1 MQWEDTTY
9 GPGRELPPEPNH
21 AGTWSQISSCRPVR
35 NKFLLFI
42 CNPTVVICDSN
53 PQRLRHHHNFRKFRA
68 PTGNMDTCPVH
79 TLEAVTPLLAWPSAT
94 GLLREMK
101 KCICQRQPVTLQPG
115 NQAGLQI
122 LQPQNRID
130 ADGFGGWV
138 ITGEGASAPG
148 LMTPRLPCFEEA
160 TPVPGTTHVEE

>member
-1 MQWEDTTY
+1 
-9 GPGRELPPEPNH
+9 
-21 AGTWSQISSCRPVR
+21 
-35 NKFLLFI
+35 
-42 CNPTVVICDSN
+42 
-53 PQRLRHHHNFRKFRA
+53 
-68 PTGNMDTCPVH
+68 MDTCPIH

-101 KCICQRQPVTLQPG
+101 KYICQRQPVTLQPG
-115 NQAGLQI
+115 NQEGLQI
-122 LQPQNRID
+122 LQPQSRID